1 MVDILSRSTS
11 LSQSVV
17 PKLVCIRLTQ
27 LQKSS
32 QMKLSNLLILKG
44 AYDHLLCPRGFLN
57 HVSANMVL

>member
-1 MVDILSRSTS
+1 MVDILSRSIS

-17 PKLVCIRLTQ
+17 PKLVCILTQ
-27 LQKSS
+27 LQISS

-44 AYDHLLCPRGFLN
+44 AYDCLLCPRGFLN